1 MEEAGLAQGQ
11 GRPAATGPVLRVQLQ
26 PPDGAATAE
35 AADGTPYVR
44 LIADPTWTRPDADV
58 DRALIGLREVSARVL
73 AGPDPFPEATRLL
86 DAWVDAAGIV
96 DAFTVDGSSYWY
108 AWRIRSW
115 TWLLERLLWSR
126 IVDEVL
132 EQVRPSHLECA
143 IGTPFA
149 LIEAMQAAA
158 GPAGLECRVEVGPPR
173 VTVDVAVGPVAREGD
188 GADFRPVQDPPRVDR
203 PGRTPPGRR
212 ARAPEGPLLVRFTRR
227 VVRRIL
233 RPLRPPPPPPP
244 KVRERTQRE
253 LALAARLA
261 DLEAEPPRLLA
272 IMAHAR
278 QLVDT
283 PTGRVAT
290 DPYLGSVRQR
300 LRDTALD
307 PIEIDIRAHR
317 DDAPRADG
325 LIASDGRMLPRETL
339 AVVAP
344 EATLERARA
353 EAMTIADR
361 LAAITTPLM
370 VRGIDLGPA
379 MLAEMVRV
387 VKRSAPNRLLQYRRA
402 RRLIARLRP
411 RAIMLADEYHRQDW
425 LHAASCE
432 GIPSIA
438 VQHGLIYR
446 GHHGYIHAHR
456 PESLRLPDRTYVFGR
471 WERDLLLGSSVYR
484 EDEVRVGGSP
494 RLDLVR
500 AEPVDR
506 EGVREELGVADGD
519 RLLVLS
525 ATWGTLYRT
534 FYYPV
539 ALASLF
545 DRPLSRVHL
554 VIKLHPSEGDEG
566 PYRAVI
572 DGIARARGFAPPP
585 TTVVRD
591 IDLYRLLRA
600 ADAHLGIHS
609 TVLTE
614 AVFAG
619 TPNLLA
625 DTFQGNDLLGYVEA
639 GVARPVRTGGDVQ
652 AALDD
657 PPDPAETE
665 AARRRFIEAHF
676 EPGSATERIANDV
689 LAWLT

>member
-1 MEEAGLAQGQ
+1 MEEAGLAGGQ
-11 GRPAATGPVLRVQLQ
+11 GRPAPTGPVLRVQPG
-26 PPDGAATAE
+26 PPDDAAITD
-35 AADGTPYVR
+35 ADGTPYVR
-44 LIADPTWTRPDADV
+44 LIADPTWTHPGADV
-58 DRALIGLREVSARVL
+58 DRAVIGLRDISARVL

-86 DAWVDAAGIV
+86 DAWVDTAGIV

-108 AWRIRSW
+108 AWRIRCW
-115 TWLLERLLWSR
+115 TWLLERFLWSGV
-126 IVDEVL
+126 VDEVL
-132 EQVRPSHLECA
+132 EQVRPSRLECA

-149 LIEAMQAAA
+149 LIDAMRAAA
-158 GPAGLECRVEVGPPR
+158 DVAGLECLVEVGPPR
-173 VTVDVAVGPVAREGD
+173 VTADTAGAAAVPDADGVDVVA
-188 GADFRPVQDPPRVDR
+188 APTPPRVDR
-203 PGRTPPGRR
+203 SGRTPQAKP
-212 ARAPEGPLLVRFTRR
+212 ARAPEGPVVVRLARR

-233 RPLRPPPPPPP
+233 RPLRPSPPPPPP
-244 KVRERTQRE
+244 KVRELVERE

-261 DLEAEPPRLLA
+261 DLEAEPPRLLVV
-272 IMAHAR
+272 MAHAR

-290 DPYLGSVRQR
+290 DPYLGAIRQR
-300 LRDTALD
+300 LRGTALE
-307 PIEIDIRAHR
+307 PIEIDIRGQR
-317 DDAPRADG
+317 DDAPG
-325 LIASDGRMLPRETL
+325 VEVPTASDGRLLPRETL

-361 LAAITTPLM
+361 LADITTPLV
-370 VRGIDLGPA
+370 VRGIDLGPSIRD
-379 MLAEMVRV
+379 EMVRV
-387 VKRSAPNRLLQYRRA
+387 VKASAPNRLLQYRRA
-402 RRLIARLRP
+402 RQLIIRLRP

-456 PESLRLPDRTYVFGR
+456 PDSLRLPDRTYVFGR
-471 WERDLLLGSSVYR
+471 WERDLLIGSSVYR
-484 EDEVRVGGSP
+484 DDEVRVGGSP

-500 AEPVDR
+500 TDPVDR
-506 EGVREELGVADGD
+506 DAVRAELGVADGD

-572 DGIARARGFAPPP
+572 EGIARARGFAPPP
-585 TTVVRD
+585 MTVVRD

-625 DTFQGNDLLGYVEA
+625 DTFRGNDLLGYVEA
-639 GVARPVRTGGDVQ
+639 GVARPVRTGGDIQ

-665 AARRRFIEAHF
+665 AGRRRFIEAHF
-676 EPGSATERIANDV
+676 EPGSATERIATDV

>member
-1 MEEAGLAQGQ
+1 
-11 GRPAATGPVLRVQLQ
+11 
-26 PPDGAATAE
+26 
-35 AADGTPYVR
+35 
-44 LIADPTWTRPDADV
+44 
-58 DRALIGLREVSARVL
+58 
-73 AGPDPFPEATRLL
+73 
-86 DAWVDAAGIV
+86 
-96 DAFTVDGSSYWY
+96 
-108 AWRIRSW
+108 
-115 TWLLERLLWSR
+115 
-126 IVDEVL
+126 
-132 EQVRPSHLECA
+132 
-143 IGTPFA
+143 
-149 LIEAMQAAA
+149 
-158 GPAGLECRVEVGPPR
+158 
-173 VTVDVAVGPVAREGD
+173 
-188 GADFRPVQDPPRVDR
+188 
-203 PGRTPPGRR
+203 
-212 ARAPEGPLLVRFTRR
+212 
-227 VVRRIL
+227 
-233 RPLRPPPPPPP
+233 
-244 KVRERTQRE
+244 
-253 LALAARLA
+253 
-261 DLEAEPPRLLA
+261 
-272 IMAHAR
+272 
-278 QLVDT
+278 
-283 PTGRVAT
+283 
-290 DPYLGSVRQR
+290 
-300 LRDTALD
+300 
-307 PIEIDIRAHR
+307 
-317 DDAPRADG
+317 
-325 LIASDGRMLPRETL
+325 
-339 AVVAP
+339 
-344 EATLERARA
+344 
-353 EAMTIADR
+353 
-361 LAAITTPLM
+361 
-370 VRGIDLGPA
+370 
-379 MLAEMVRV
+379 MVRV
-387 VKRSAPNRLLQYRRA
+387 VKASAPNRLLQYRRA
-402 RRLIARLRP
+402 RQLIARLRP

-438 VQHGLIYR
+438 VQHGLIYG

-471 WERDLLLGSSVYR
+471 WERDLLIGSSVYR

-500 AEPVDR
+500 PEPVDR
-506 EGVREELGVADGD
+506 DAVRAELGVADGD

-572 DGIARARGFAPPP
+572 EGIARARGFAAPPM
-585 TTVVRD
+585 TIVRD

-614 AVFAG
+614 AVFVG

-639 GVARPVRTGGDVQ
+639 GVARPVRTGGDIQV
-652 AALDD
+652 ALDD

-676 EPGSATERIANDV
+676 EPGSATERIATDV